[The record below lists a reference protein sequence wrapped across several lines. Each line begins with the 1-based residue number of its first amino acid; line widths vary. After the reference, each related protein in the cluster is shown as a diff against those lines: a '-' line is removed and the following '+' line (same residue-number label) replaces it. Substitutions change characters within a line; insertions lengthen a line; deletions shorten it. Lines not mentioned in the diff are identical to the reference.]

1 MINKP
6 DPMAARVAARI
17 LKAMA
22 YNRQTFKDKVEEHI
36 GGALLEFYKAQL
48 AEKNGYTEW
57 VKHWRSEVKT
67 LLERSLVAA
76 LLHDI
81 KGFKNRKKAFDEVV
95 THVQSKD
102 RGYRVAA
109 ENQVTRDFE
118 VKRLKADL
126 DDKDTDAFWVLVD
139 RASEPVLRAG

>member
-1 MINKP
+1 MSNEP
-6 DPMAARVAARI
+6 DPLAAKVAARI

-48 AEKNGYTEW
+48 AEKNGYTKW
-57 VKHWRSEVKT
+57 VQHWRSEVKT

-76 LLHDI
+76 LLHQI
-81 KGFKNRKKAFDEVV
+81 RGFKDRKKAFNEVIGHIKSV
-95 THVQSKD
+95 D

-118 VKRLKADL
+118 VKKLKAGL
-126 DDKDTDAFWVLVD
+126 DDKDTDAFWTLVD
-139 RASEPVLRAG
+139 RASEPVLRAR